1 MNAADGFVLLFF
13 LVIPSQLKSKI
24 PIIVYVYVT
33 EYGVLVLDLW
43 CYILI
48 YHLLFVY
55 MLCMVRIHHIELDV
69 LSGYMHMF
77 PDFNYRFRTVTDMLP
92 IELYRFRYLT

>member
-55 MLCMVRIHHIELDV
+55 MLCMVRIRHIELDV

-77 PDFNYRFRTVTDMLP
+77 PDLNYRFRTVIDMLP
-92 IELYRFRYLT
+92 I

>member
-55 MLCMVRIHHIELDV
+55 MLGMVRIHHIELDV

-77 PDFNYRFRTVTDMLP
+77 PDFNYRFR
-92 IELYRFRYLT
+92 IELYRFRYPA